1 MLGFLTGMN
10 ANVQRET
17 AMRDRSHGRTLDM
30 QGDFL
35 DQVIDQNRW
44 NANYNLQ
51 KTDLES
57 ILESR
62 SLTRD
67 SVRQGMRHRADAH
80 PRQML
85 AADLGNIRSADIIG
99 QERELHP
106 HRVEGLTWQ
115 NKRLGQAYGFDE
127 KANPKRLDA
136 MDIANEGGRITNRLG
151 EQTYGFNEQAN
162 PKRLGILDETRTG
175 MQKDNRAKDQTYE
188 YNEGANPKRLD
199 AMDVANDLNRQ
210 TYEQKGQT
218 FAATEP
224 YLEEMA
230 RLRKEQAEATLGY
243 TEAQTD
249 YMNRRPTTTPKESK
263 PLFGAPGASSYY
275 EGMNRRT
282 GQYGKALDEF
292 MKSEKPNWWGGV
304 VRNAGIGASVGA
316 LTGGLATKPLGSIPH
331 PAAQFVASIGPITG
345 GGIGLAVGAAVGMIQ
360 GWIGGGKT
368 PSREATA
375 KMLSQIGSRV
385 ETDIRRQF
393 PNATPAQI
401 EQAKSE
407 AFYAILHGY
416 NIDKDGNKNY
426 ESGLGMQESLYDSI
440 QGDSET
446 KAKGVAGYKDAFM
459 GGSKGMSGQ
468 PAIDDAKAW
477 GMMDTEQSGVGGL
490 SLPGVT
496 WTARHNDNA
505 FALSQQAF
513 GIGPTGLNREQK
525 RAVALAAHYITL
537 QPVSTEADAYL
548 NSLSEN
554 EKAMMMEVITAA
566 TGAGNENMMKEKQ
579 GTQPLPQ
586 GTQPLPQGATAAPPQ
601 PDMEVDKF
609 LKTLASQG
617 ITSTADILKIAEQS
631 GFSIDMVLKA
641 LTHPQYNPAQ

>member
-1 MLGFLTGMN
+1 MLGFLAGMN
-10 ANVQRET
+10 TNIQRET
-17 AMRDRSHGRTLDM
+17 ANRDRSHGRTLNM
-30 QGDFL
+30 QGAFL
-35 DQVIDQNRW
+35 DQIIEQNRW

-67 SVRQGMRHRADAH
+67 SMRQGMRHREEV
-80 PRQML
+80 Q
-85 AADLGNIRSADIIG
+85 
-99 QERELHP
+99 P
-106 HRVEGLTWQ
+106 HIVEGMEWD
-115 NKRLGQAYGFDE
+115 NKRKGQAHGFDE
-127 KANPKRLDA
+127 QANPKRLDA

-151 EQTYGFNEQAN
+151 EQTYDYNEQAN

-199 AMDVANDLNRQ
+199 AMDIANDLNRQ

-218 FAATEP
+218 FAAGEP

-292 MKSEKPNWWGGV
+292 MKSEIPSWWGSTVTG
-304 VRNAGIGASVGA
+304 AGIGASVGA
-316 LTGGLATKPLGSIPH
+316 LTGGLATKPLSSIPH
-331 PAAQFVASIGPITG
+331 PAAQFVGSIGPIIG
-345 GGIGLAVGAAVGMIQ
+345 GAIGLAVGTATGMIQ
-360 GWIGGGKT
+360 GWLGENKT
-368 PSREATA
+368 PSREATSR
-375 KMLSQIGSRV
+375 MLAQIGSRV
-385 ETDIRRQF
+385 EADIRRQA
-393 PNATPAQI
+393 PGATPAQI
-401 EQAKSE
+401 LHAKSE
-407 AFYAILHGY
+407 AFDAILHGY
-416 NIDKDGNKNY
+416 TIDAEGNKNY
-426 ESGLGMQESLYDSI
+426 ESGIGNQRRLYDSI

-446 KAKGVAGYKDAFM
+446 KAKGIAGYKDAFM

-468 PAIDDAKAW
+468 PAIDDKKAW
-477 GMMDTEQSGVGGL
+477 GLMDTQQSGVGGL
-490 SLPGVT
+490 ALPGVT

-513 GIGPTGLNREQK
+513 GIGPTQLNQAQK

-537 QPVSTEADAYL
+537 EPVSTEADAYL

-566 TGAGNENMMKEKQ
+566 TGAGNENMMKSSGTQSQ

-586 GTQPLPQGATAAPPQ
+586 
-601 PDMEVDKF
+601 PDMEIDRF
-609 LKTLASQG
+609 LKTLARQG
-617 ITSTADILKIAEQS
+617 ITSTADILKIAERS